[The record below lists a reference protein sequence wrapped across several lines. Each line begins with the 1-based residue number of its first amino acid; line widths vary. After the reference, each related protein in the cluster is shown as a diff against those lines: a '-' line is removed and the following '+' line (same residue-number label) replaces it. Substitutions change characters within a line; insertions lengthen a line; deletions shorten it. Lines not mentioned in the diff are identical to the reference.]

1 MLRHSRSDGHNDGV
15 PVLVVGD
22 DADVVELIARIL
34 ESAGWPATRTL
45 SHDDAVQELRVAS
58 SKLDNSTPY
67 AAIVCDFT
75 SGGSSS
81 SLKLLDLIRHDDAL
95 EDTAVIILTSTL
107 SNRSYAWQS
116 GADGFLVRPFHAD
129 ELISAV
135 AEALE
140 RTPAER
146 TSYRQ
151 QQAQIA

>member
-1 MLRHSRSDGHNDGV
+1 MLRRAKSDGRSNGS

-22 DADVVELIARIL
+22 DADVVELIARIVD
-34 ESAGWPATRTL
+34 SGGWPATRTL
-45 SHDDAVQELRVAS
+45 NHDDAVQELRVAS
-58 SKLDNSTPY
+58 SKLDKAVPF
-67 AAIVCDFT
+67 AAVVCDFT